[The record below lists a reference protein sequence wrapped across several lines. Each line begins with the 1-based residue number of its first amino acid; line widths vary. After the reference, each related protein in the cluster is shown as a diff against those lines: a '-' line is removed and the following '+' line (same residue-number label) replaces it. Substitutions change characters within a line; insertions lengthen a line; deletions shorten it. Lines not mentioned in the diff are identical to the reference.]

1 MITVRI
7 KFWRFC
13 YIFILHVA
21 TCRSEMRSIMRA
33 KVKGNTLILIIS
45 GDVDHHSSEIIK
57 QIADKRIMENNIRNI
72 IFDFSKSTFMDS
84 SGIGVVIGRY
94 KLVNMAGG
102 RIAAVNINPTIDR
115 IFVISGLNKI
125 IERYDTVE
133 DALMEYQKG

>member
-1 MITVRI
+1 MQ
-7 KFWRFC
+7 
-13 YIFILHVA
+13 
-21 TCRSEMRSIMRA
+21 A
-33 KVKGNTLILIIS
+33 KVKGNTLIMIIT
-45 GDVDHHSSEIIK
+45 GDVDHHSSESIK

-72 IFDFSKSTFMDS
+72 IFDFSRSTFMDS
-84 SGIGVVIGRY
+84 SGIGVMIGRY

-133 DALMEYQKG
+133 DALKEYQKG

>member
-1 MITVRI
+1 MKNRCLQTLIYI
-7 KFWRFC
+7 KRGVYVF
-13 YIFILHVA
+13 
-21 TCRSEMRSIMRA
+21 MQA
-33 KVKGNTLILIIS
+33 KVKGNTLIMIIT
-45 GDVDHHSSEIIK
+45 GDVDHHSSESIK

-72 IFDFSKSTFMDS
+72 IFDFSRSTFMDS
-84 SGIGVVIGRY
+84 SGIGVMIGRY

-133 DALMEYQKG
+133 DALKEYQKG

>member
-1 MITVRI
+1 MQ
-7 KFWRFC
+7 
-13 YIFILHVA
+13 
-21 TCRSEMRSIMRA
+21 A
-33 KVKGNTLILIIS
+33 KVKGNTLIMIIT
-45 GDVDHHSSEIIK
+45 GDVDHHSSESIK

-72 IFDFSKSTFMDS
+72 IFDFSRSTFMDS
-84 SGIGVVIGRY
+84 SGLGVMIGRY

-133 DALMEYQKG
+133 DALKEYQKG

>member
-1 MITVRI
+1 MQ
-7 KFWRFC
+7 
-13 YIFILHVA
+13 
-21 TCRSEMRSIMRA
+21 A